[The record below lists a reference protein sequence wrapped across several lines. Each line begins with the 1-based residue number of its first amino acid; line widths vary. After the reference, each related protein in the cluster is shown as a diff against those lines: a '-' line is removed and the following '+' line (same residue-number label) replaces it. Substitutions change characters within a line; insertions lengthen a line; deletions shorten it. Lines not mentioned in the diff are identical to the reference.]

1 MKNRNALSPAGPS
14 GPVARGDD
22 RAVSEL
28 VGTVILIAVVV
39 AVVAVVVA
47 VVAPQLRSL
56 REQGTVEAASA
67 EMERLGQRIV
77 DLSRSGSPRSEQA
90 RIDLPAGRLDA
101 LRDRT
106 CWTTTAT
113 VPGPERLNF
122 TLTGVGDGDARY
134 GIAVHGTDG
143 VGNGSDDPSDLVVE
157 ASVWRG
163 NQRRALADSRVFEVR
178 PVRHL
183 VLGGEGATSDLDEI
197 VTFDPEAGS
206 AGAEAATLPTA
217 RAEVAAVWAPARRH
231 AYVFGG
237 TDGGDE
243 VVAYA
248 PQNDTAWVVGTLPR
262 AVEDAAAVWAPER
275 DTAYLFG
282 GDAGGSATDAIVA
295 WTPANGTAWQV
306 ASLPTTRTAASAVWD
321 PSRGHAYLLGGR
333 ATVGGSDL
341 ATITAFA
348 PANGTAWD
356 RSELA
361 AARAETGAAW
371 DPGREVAYLF
381 GGAGPQDTVYAW
393 DPATG
398 QTTEPASLP
407 APRAAV
413 SATWDD
419 DQELAYVFGGLNGLD
434 APTTDIVAFDPATGS
449 ASTLTTLLPSARS
462 ATAAVAAGTGN
473 GSLSLA
479 TREGTPVP
487 PCTGRVR
494 LRVVDTATGN
504 VTGEAWVLS
513 SGGLRWQAPLQGG
526 LHAVELLFDGRVVE
540 TPASSGRLADLGAFG
555 AAGSSVTIDA
565 VRLTVPDEVPTTV
578 GAGPVTVP
586 LRGMGAFSLADGARG
601 NVTLAFHGAWNATLR
616 DHVLDGT
623 AFRDGPGGTLM
634 RPGPVTLTAVDRPVR
649 LPEGLDAR

>member
-1 MKNRNALSPAGPS
+1 MKNRNLLSRAGPS
-14 GPVARGDD
+14 GPVVRGNDLG
-22 RAVSEL
+22 VSEI
-28 VGTVILIAVVV
+28 VGTVILIAIVVS
-39 AVVAVVVA
+39 VVAVVVA

-106 CWTTTAT
+106 CWATTAT
-113 VPGPERLNF
+113 LPGPERLNF

-134 GIAVHGTDG
+134 GIAVHDAEG
-143 VGNGSDDPSDLVVE
+143 VDDDLVVE

-163 NQRRALADSRVFEVR
+163 NQRRALADSRVVEVR
-178 PVRHL
+178 PVHHL
-183 VLGGEGATSDLDEI
+183 VLGGAGATSDLDEI
-197 VTFDPEAGS
+197 VAFDPENGS
-206 AGAEAATLPTA
+206 ADAEDATLPTA

-237 TDGGDE
+237 TAGGDE
-243 VVAYA
+243 IVAYA
-248 PQNDTAWVVGTLPR
+248 PHNDTAWVVGRLPQ
-262 AVEDAAAVWAPER
+262 AVEDAAAVWAPDR
-275 DTAYLFG
+275 GTAYVLG
-282 GDAGGSATDAIVA
+282 GDAGGSATDAVVA

-306 ASLPTTRTAASAVWD
+306 ASLPSTRTAASAVWD
-321 PSRGHAYLLGGR
+321 PVRGHAYVLGGR

-341 ATITAFA
+341 ATVTAFA

-361 AARAETGAAW
+361 APRAETGAAW

-381 GGAGPQDTVYAW
+381 GGAGPKETIYAW

-413 SATWDD
+413 SATWDE
-419 DQELAYVFGGLNGLD
+419 DQGVAYVFGGLNELD
-434 APTTDIVAFDPATGS
+434 APTTDIVAFDPAAGS

-462 ATAAVAAGTGN
+462 ATAAVAAGSGN

-487 PCTGRVR
+487 LCSGRVR
-494 LRVVDTATGN
+494 LRVVDTASGN

-513 SGGLRWQAPLQGG
+513 SASLRWQAPLQGG
-526 LHAVELLFDGRVVE
+526 LHAIEILFDGRVVE
-540 TPASSGRLADLGAFG
+540 TPTSDGRLVDIGAFG
-555 AAGSSVTIDA
+555 ASGSSVTIDA
-565 VRLTVPDEVPTTV
+565 VRLTVPDEVPTTA
-578 GAGPVTVP
+578 GAGSVTVP
-586 LRGMGAFSLADGARG
+586 LRGMGAFSLASGPRA

-623 AFRDGPGGTLM
+623 AFQAGPDGALM
-634 RPGPVTLTAVDRPVR
+634 RPGPVALTAVDRPVR